1 MEIEA
6 APLGRSPC
14 PGCSAYLME
23 PFIKCAQCKPP
34 VLLCLQCFA
43 RGFEKS
49 GHESD
54 HRYEIITNEFP
65 VFDLGWTAVE
75 ELKLLEAL
83 GDCGIGNWQEI
94 SNNVGTK
101 SAGECESHYLLYYVG
116 RARPPL
122 PVFEEPKNMD
132 QLSPVTAKLSEDPPR
147 PAADSARAVEM
158 AGYMPARGDFT
169 EEFNNFAEW
178 DIKDIYFLDVD
189 DDLLRALKL
198 AAVDIYQSQ
207 LKERCRRKKITRDCG
222 LINLKKHQMY
232 DKRYNRAVRDM
243 KDGLRPFLE
252 FFLPEQFESFM
263 EGLILEQDMQKE
275 VRRLQEL
282 RQAGISSFRA
292 GHLYEKLRRRREEE
306 LGRRHMLTDVLS
318 NMQDEF
324 ACQQWLHRQA
334 HMEVNPGSNVP
345 LLPLSATA
353 RRSAP
358 PLDLTQFAGYDKLSE
373 AEKEMCANVRFLPE
387 AFFEYKD
394 ILQREAERQGGL
406 RLAQARQL
414 LKIDVNKTRKL
425 FDFLIQ
431 EGAISKPD

>member
-1 MEIEA
+1 MQIDA
-6 APLGRSPC
+6 APLDRPPC
-14 PGCSAYLME
+14 PGCSTYLME

-54 HRYEIITNEFP
+54 HRYEIVTNEFP
-65 VFDLGWTAVE
+65 VFDLDWTAVE

-101 SAGECESHYLLYYVG
+101 SATECESHYLLYYVS

-122 PVFEEPKNMD
+122 PVFEEPKNIE
-132 QLSPVTAKLSEDPPR
+132 QLCPVTAKLSEDPPR
-147 PAADSARAVEM
+147 PAADSVRAVEM

-178 DIKDIYFLDVD
+178 DIKDIYFLDDD

-232 DKRYNRAVRDM
+232 DKRYIRAIRDM

-252 FFLPEQFESFM
+252 FFPPEQFEKVM
-263 EGLILEQDMQKE
+263 EGLILEQDIRKE

-282 RQAGISSFRA
+282 RQAGISTFRA
-292 GHLYEKLRRRREEE
+292 GQLFEKLRLRREEE

-334 HMEVNPGSNVP
+334 HMDGNPSNNIP
-345 LLPLSATA
+345 LLPLSSTA

-358 PLDLTQFAGYDKLSE
+358 PLDLTQFGGYDKLTE
-373 AEKEMCANVRFLPE
+373 TEKEVCANVRFLPE

-425 FDFLIQ
+425 YDFLMQ
-431 EGAISKPD
+431 EGVISKPD

>member
-189 DDLLRALKL
+189 DDLLR
-198 AAVDIYQSQ
+198 V
-207 LKERCRRKKITRDCG
+207 
-222 LINLKKHQMY
+222 Y

-263 EGLILEQDMQKE
+263 EGLILYDKRYNRAVRDMKDGLRPFLEFFLPEQFESFME
-275 VRRLQEL
+275 GL
-282 RQAGISSFRA
+282 IS

-318 NMQDEF
+318 NMQ
-324 ACQQWLHRQA
+324 
-334 HMEVNPGSNVP
+334 
-345 LLPLSATA
+345 
-353 RRSAP
+353 
-358 PLDLTQFAGYDKLSE
+358 
-373 AEKEMCANVRFLPE
+373 MCANVRFLPE

>member
-6 APLGRSPC
+6 PMDRPPC
-14 PGCSAYLME
+14 PGCSAYLKE

-34 VLLCLQCFA
+34 ILLCLQ
-43 RGFEKS
+43 
-49 GHESD
+49 
-54 HRYEIITNEFP
+54 TNEFP

-101 SAGECESHYLLYYVG
+101 SAAECESHYLLYYVS

-122 PVFEEPKNMD
+122 PVFEEPKNTE
-132 QLSPVTAKLSEDPPR
+132 QLCPVTAKLSEDPPR

-178 DIKDIYFLDVD
+178 DIKDIYFLDDD

-207 LKERCRRKKITRDCG
+207 LKERCRRKKIARDCG
-222 LINLKKHQMY
+222 LINLKKQQMY
-232 DKRYNRAVRDM
+232 DKRYIRPVRDM

-263 EGLILEQDMQKE
+263 EGLILEQDMRKE

-282 RQAGISSFRA
+282 RQAGISTFRA
-292 GHLYEKLRRRREEE
+292 GLLYEKLRRRREEE
-306 LGRRHMLTDVLS
+306 VGRRHMLTDVLS

-334 HMEVNPGSNVP
+334 HMDGNPSIAP
-345 LLPLSATA
+345 FLPLSSTA

-358 PLDLTQFAGYDKLSE
+358 PLDLTQFAGYDKLTE

-394 ILQREAERQGGL
+394 ILQREADRQGGL

-425 FDFLIQ
+425 FDFLMQ
-431 EGAISKPD
+431 EGVICKPE